1 MSQLTGG
8 VIDSRR
14 RPKPGTPD
22 GDHAALLAVCCFSLF
37 YFIDIGL
44 RASAKYF
51 WLDELCT
58 VYLCRLPDLGLV
70 HQAVLHGTDFNPPL
84 FYILTRLANA
94 AFGDGLV
101 ISRLPAIVGV
111 WLLCVSLFAMVRRRS
126 GWAPGVVAMLFPLLS
141 QARFYAYE
149 ARPHGIVLGLAGLA
163 ALAWQRL
170 REPYHRR
177 LWLAVF
183 GASLW
188 ASFLTHCYA
197 IALLFPFGAAELY
210 RAWRLRRLDRAVL
223 AVMAAGAA
231 VAVALYIPLLRAYRQ
246 HVGAGFFLPSIGS
259 LQQFYISL
267 LAPAT
272 LAVLACL
279 VVSVLGQ
286 FFHKARYNELS
297 PDAEWPDGEIALA
310 LGFLALPLAGFMLA
324 VVLRGPFIPRYFE
337 SAILGVSLLGGYAA
351 RTRSPARWLPVSLAA
366 AFSLLLLFNFGH
378 MVGLQRTGQGELL
391 IESSSKLVLAT
402 TPGKPLADHQLLLSA
417 TANDLPILVV
427 YPMEFA
433 FLENYAPPHI
443 RARLYCSSP
452 DPGETMGQL
461 LRAVRDWCH
470 IPYNLAYDA
479 DFLAA
484 HQSFYV
490 YGPLAQ
496 EYNNARTSQFLGA
509 ACRSI
514 RMDSHHFLAEVVR

>member
-259 LQQFYISL
+259 LQKFYISL

-470 IPYNLAYDA
+470 IPYKLAYDA